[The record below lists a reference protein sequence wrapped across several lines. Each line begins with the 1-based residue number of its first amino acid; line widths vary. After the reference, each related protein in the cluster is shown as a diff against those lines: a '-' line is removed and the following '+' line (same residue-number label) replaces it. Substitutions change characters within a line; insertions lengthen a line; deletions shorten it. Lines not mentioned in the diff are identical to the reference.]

1 VNVLRSFHN
10 TPAPDPPDWFFLHQ
24 LTCKPATGLLLSLLV
39 FSPLLE
45 GGTTHLAVMVIRL
58 MILLLLTLYLIRQI
72 REGAIFWP
80 SLRIDWVVL
89 AYLGL
94 AVLSTLFSPYTH
106 QSVQWLMVLVSYGVL
121 LYLVVAVFE
130 TWNDVEKV
138 VAVLAALGL
147 FEATVAVVQRVW
159 FGVLRPS
166 GTFFNPNFLAGYL
179 ASVFLIVF
187 GYLGYVR
194 CGRRRLAFVRTPV
207 VPISALLGLFLLAIV
222 WTGSR
227 GGLLALFSGLAV
239 VLMMR
244 FGRVA
249 VVSLTLLTT
258 LVLVVPNPLAERL
271 EAEHV
276 KNPLGYARWQMWQ
289 SSVHA
294 MADDPLGAGLGLYQY
309 VYPRYAIPVEGE
321 IARYGKTAQTAH
333 NEYLQMGVDLGV
345 ASLVLFWLGVGTIAR
360 ELSAGL
366 KTRLHRRHRGILVG
380 VAGAGVA
387 ILAHAAVDSN
397 LHEPSVAILLAVCVG
412 IILSTPRLCR
422 GDLEPRREIPIRS
435 RPVGITL
442 TLAVIGVL
450 SLLVLK
456 TGLGWVAYGSG
467 SHALE
472 RRDTSGAIAAFQ
484 TALTL
489 DPGKALYHSSMAAA
503 QFHVFERTHDQAAAR
518 TAIAELQR
526 AITLNPLDGHLAG
539 LLGYVYARMA
549 SPDSQSDSDGL
560 PRLAWHRAALD
571 AYQSAVELEP
581 RNPFHYFELGRQY
594 HSLGDSQRAEQAVR
608 SAVELEPNFLPGRE
622 WLARLYLESGR
633 TQAARLEYQE
643 VIERQRRFVG
653 WKKDEYE
660 ERLLRADVAAMT
672 AELDCLGTGS

>member
-1 VNVLRSFHN
+1 
-10 TPAPDPPDWFFLHQ
+10 
-24 LTCKPATGLLLSLLV
+24 
-39 FSPLLE
+39 
-45 GGTTHLAVMVIRL
+45 MVIRL
-58 MILLLLTLYLIRQI
+58 LVLFLLALYLLRQI
-72 REGAIFWP
+72 REGAISWP
-80 SLRIDWVVL
+80 SLGIDRAVL

-106 QSVQWLMVLVSYGVL
+106 QSVQWLMVLVSYGIL
-121 LYLVVAVFE
+121 LYLIVALLE
-130 TWNDVEKV
+130 TWDDVETV

-147 FEATVAVVQRVW
+147 FEATVAVVQRAW
-159 FGVLRPS
+159 SGMLRPS

-179 ASVFLIVF
+179 ASIFLIVC
-187 GYLGYVR
+187 GYLCYVR
-194 CGRRRLAFVRTPV
+194 RGRRRTAFVRAHALLA
-207 VPISALLGLFLLAIV
+207 SALLGLLLLAIV

-227 GGLLALFSGLAV
+227 GGLLALFSGLAL

-249 VVSLTLLTT
+249 VVPLTLLAT
-258 LVLVVPNPLAERL
+258 LAIVVPNPLTERL

-294 MADDPLGAGLGLYQY
+294 MVDEPLGAGLGLYQY
-309 VYPRYAIPVEGE
+309 VYPRYALPVEWE
-321 IARYGKTAQTAH
+321 IGRYGKMAQTAH
-333 NEYLQMGVDLGV
+333 NEYLQMGVELGV
-345 ASLVLFWLGVGTIAR
+345 ASLVVFCWGVGIIVR
-360 ELSAGL
+360 ETAAGL
-366 KTRLHRRHRGILVG
+366 KTRMHRRHCGILVG
-380 VAGAGVA
+380 VSGAVVA

-412 IILSTPRLCR
+412 IMLSMSRLCK
-422 GDLEPRREIPIRS
+422 GGLEPRREIPIRS
-435 RPVGITL
+435 RPVWIALAL
-442 TLAVIGVL
+442 TIIVAS
-450 SLLVLK
+450 SLVVLK
-456 TGLGWVAYGSG
+456 TGLAWLAHEAGT
-467 SHALE
+467 HALQQ
-472 RRDTSGAIAAFQ
+472 RDTSKAIATLQ

-503 QFHVFERTHDQAAAR
+503 QFHVFERTHDQKAAR
-518 TAIAELQR
+518 TSIAELQR
-526 AITLNPLDGHLAG
+526 AIALNPLDGHLAG

-549 SPDSQSDSDGL
+549 SLDRPSDSDDL
-560 PRLAWHRAALD
+560 SRLAWRRAALA

-594 HSLGDSQRAEQAVR
+594 RSLGDLERAEQTVR
-608 SAVELEPNFLPGRE
+608 AAVELEPNFLPGRE

-633 TQAARLEYQE
+633 TQAARLEYRE
-643 VIERQRRFVG
+643 VLERQRRFVG

-672 AELDCLGTGS
+672 AELARVGAGS